1 MQIAMCASSLVSSV
15 IGNKT
20 EASVNWKSEPVN
32 DTVCLISMV
41 FVISIPVIGLDE
53 KERSK

>member
-1 MQIAMCASSLVSSV
+1 MQIAMCDSSLVGSV

-20 EASVNWKSEPVN
+20 GALVNWKSGSVN

-53 KERSK
+53 KDSSK